1 MKNILLLGV
10 GLLAGYIFA
19 NRKNIVP
26 QSQSNNI
33 KSIIADENDIIIN
46 TKNFALPNLD
56 KVTKIE
62 ITAINADKKTGFVTI
77 YYNDGNKIMMG
88 IDSFLKYQKVKD
100 VPLII
105 E

>member
-1 MKNILLLGV
+1 M
-10 GLLAGYIFA
+10 
-19 NRKNIVP
+19 P

-46 TKNFALPNLD
+46 TKNFALPKLD
-56 KVTKIE
+56 QVQKIE
-62 ITAINADKKTGFVTI
+62 FTSINADKKNAIVTI
-77 YYNDGNKIMMG
+77 YYNDGNKIIMG
-88 IDSFLKYQKVKD
+88 TDSFFEYQKVKD